1 MTQIGKFLE
10 NNDII
15 SEAQHGF
22 RRGRSTATALAEF
35 TDYINECLD
44 SRKQVVTVFIDFKK
58 AFDTLEHEQ
67 LIQAMHEWLRACLAR
82 RSLRTVV
89 RGAAGARA
97 DVVYGVPLAR
107 FTAPTGGCVLPEYPP
122 HGIYTVHN
130 KAVAAPGQVYD
141 SAILMVTCDPGYGV
155 VGSNFTYCFGRNV
168 WQQPMPQCTQ
178 LIFRVTQPYTMLPVV
193 RLTNQTT
200 VCVVLEG
207 KYETARL
214 VAFKTNNSLYSK
226 LCNHKEKVDKGTRS
240 GVYKLTCND
249 CSKVY
254 VGQTG
259 RSFNARFKEH
269 VSAYRNEHPDK
280 SNFAKHLLELNH
292 SLSDSDSLRTQ
303 TVLDS
308 YRLKNPALRPKLL
321 GAFYGEEK
329 VGRVRHLPGVCLKQ
343 LLESWESWER
353 HAFSLPLGSAG
364 YLGFCRLTPHPSIN
378 YYCKIT
384 GDGVVSGT
392 RACHE
397 LEPHGT
403 EVVPECNRPVY
414 YSSSVLLN
422 MRCVDGTWDHVAV
435 CQPDC
440 GTPTAVGQPLVFN
453 GTRTKR
459 GELPWH
465 AGVYDK
471 TFTPFMQICGGSLI
485 STRVVISGN
494 SVITDNN
501 NRSNWRSTGET
512 YVQQWTSCG

>member
-1 MTQIGKFLE
+1 MYSFCLY
-10 NNDII
+10 
-15 SEAQHGF
+15 
-22 RRGRSTATALAEF
+22 LF
-35 TDYINECLD
+35 TVCGL
-44 SRKQVVTVFIDFKK
+44 
-58 AFDTLEHEQ
+58 
-67 LIQAMHEWLRACLAR
+67 
-82 RSLRTVV
+82 
-89 RGAAGARA
+89 AAGA
-97 DVVYGVPLAR
+97 LQSE
-107 FTAPTGGCVLPEYPP
+107 TGGCVLPEYPP

-168 WQQPMPQCTQ
+168 WQQPMPQCT
-178 LIFRVTQPYTMLPVV
+178 R
-193 RLTNQTT
+193 
-200 VCVVLEG
+200 
-207 KYETARL
+207 
-214 VAFKTNNSLYSK
+214 
-226 LCNHKEKVDKGTRS
+226 
-240 GVYKLTCND
+240 
-249 CSKVY
+249 
-254 VGQTG
+254 
-259 RSFNARFKEH
+259 
-269 VSAYRNEHPDK
+269 
-280 SNFAKHLLELNH
+280 
-292 SLSDSDSLRTQ
+292 
-303 TVLDS
+303 
-308 YRLKNPALRPKLL
+308 
-321 GAFYGEEK
+321 
-329 VGRVRHLPGVCLKQ
+329 
-343 LLESWESWER
+343 
-353 HAFSLPLGSAG
+353 
-364 YLGFCRLTPHPSIN
+364 FCRLTPHPSIN

-485 STRVVISGN
+485 STRVVISAAHCFWMDREGLQPASKYAIALGKIYRQWEKAMDTETHKSDISGWGLTSADGSASPVLWTAELPYVDVEKCIAEVPYAFRPYITSDKFCAGIKN
-494 SVITDNN
+494 GTGVCRGDSGGGPAFPSVE
-501 NRSNWRSTGET
+501 RG
-512 YVQQWTSCG
+512 VQRYYLRGVVAPAPYDLVHKCNVDTFTILTHIQHHAAFIKEHVLF

>member
-1 MTQIGKFLE
+1 MYSFCLY
-10 NNDII
+10 
-15 SEAQHGF
+15 
-22 RRGRSTATALAEF
+22 LF
-35 TDYINECLD
+35 TVCGL
-44 SRKQVVTVFIDFKK
+44 
-58 AFDTLEHEQ
+58 
-67 LIQAMHEWLRACLAR
+67 
-82 RSLRTVV
+82 
-89 RGAAGARA
+89 AAGA
-97 DVVYGVPLAR
+97 LQSE
-107 FTAPTGGCVLPEYPP
+107 TGGCVLPEYPP

-168 WQQPMPQCTQ
+168 WQQPMPQCT
-178 LIFRVTQPYTMLPVV
+178 R
-193 RLTNQTT
+193 
-200 VCVVLEG
+200 
-207 KYETARL
+207 
-214 VAFKTNNSLYSK
+214 
-226 LCNHKEKVDKGTRS
+226 
-240 GVYKLTCND
+240 
-249 CSKVY
+249 
-254 VGQTG
+254 
-259 RSFNARFKEH
+259 
-269 VSAYRNEHPDK
+269 
-280 SNFAKHLLELNH
+280 
-292 SLSDSDSLRTQ
+292 
-303 TVLDS
+303 
-308 YRLKNPALRPKLL
+308 
-321 GAFYGEEK
+321 
-329 VGRVRHLPGVCLKQ
+329 
-343 LLESWESWER
+343 
-353 HAFSLPLGSAG
+353 
-364 YLGFCRLTPHPSIN
+364 FCRLTPHPSIN

-485 STRVVISGN
+485 STRVVISAAHCFWMDREGLQPASKYAIALGKIYRQWEKAMDTETHKSDVSEIKIPVRYLGEAGHYQEDIALVFMSTPVIYRTYIRPVCIDFSPEFDKNQLQN
-494 SVITDNN
+494 SNSGRISGWGLTSADGSASPVLWTAELPYVDVEKCIAEVPYAFRPYITSDKFCAGIKNG
-501 NRSNWRSTGET
+501 TGVCRGDSGGGLAFPSVERG
-512 YVQQWTSCG
+512 VQRYYLRGVVAPAPYDLVHKCNVDTFTILTHIQHHAAFIKEHVLF